1 MLKRLLLILVS
12 VGTLSLASISFAD
25 SEEVHWWYH
34 PDSYHSDFEEWYPAH
49 TEVWDT
55 YYTTHKSRYT
65 KYCETHKGWT
75 FCK

>member
-1 MLKRLLLILVS
+1 MLKKLLLVAAAS
-12 VGTLSLASISFAD
+12 VGLSFVSIASAD
-25 SEEVHWWYH
+25 VEVHWWQSPEKYRV
-34 PDSYHSDFEEWYPAH
+34 DFEEWYPAH